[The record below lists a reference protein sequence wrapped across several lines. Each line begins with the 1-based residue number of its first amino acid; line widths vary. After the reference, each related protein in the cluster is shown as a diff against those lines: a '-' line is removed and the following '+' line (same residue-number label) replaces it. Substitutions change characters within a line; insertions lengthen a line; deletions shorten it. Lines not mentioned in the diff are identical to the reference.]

1 MIAQLHGT
9 VLAAGATHLI
19 VDVGGLGLRVLCPP
33 STAAAARTGAPASL
47 HTSLIV
53 REDSL
58 TLYGFADA
66 AERDCFEL
74 VQAVSGIGPRIAQA
88 VVSVLSP
95 DELRQAIAA
104 GDVRTLTR
112 VPGIGAKVAQRLVL
126 ELKDKVGV
134 IAVSAAASVQSQA
147 HWRDQ
152 VVGGLTGLGWSAKD
166 AEAACDKVAPLAQAE
181 PQPALAVLM
190 RAALQTLAK

>member
-9 VLAAGATHLI
+9 VLVAGATSVV

-33 STAAAARTGAPASL
+33 ATAGAQRVGAPATL

-95 DELRQAIAA
+95 DELRAAIAA

-126 ELKDKVGV
+126 ELKDKVGAV
-134 IAVSAAASVQSQA
+134 AIAAHASQA
-147 HWRDQ
+147 PAAWRDQ
-152 VVGGLTGLGWSAKD
+152 VVGGLIGLGWSAKD
-166 AEAACDKVAPLAQAE
+166 AEAACDRVAPLAAE
-181 PQPALAVLM
+181 DPQPALAVLM